1 MGAVKAAYL
10 AAFDVPVPPSSA
22 SDIGDGLE
30 AMVLGVLPPKTILPS
45 EVDAADIADNTKFV
59 VGGGTAGLG
68 VGAYEGW
75 AICNGNNGTRSL
87 GKFLRATTAGIG
99 AGGGSD
105 SSAHTH
111 SEGSLYAGLDVYDGS
126 DRIVADL
133 SSGKTWNS
141 THQINWANPLAVVT
155 VGAAET
161 GGANVHGAT
170 GAASATDNKP
180 AYDDIV
186 YLMKL

>member
-10 AAFDVPVPPSSA
+10 AAFDVPVPPASA

-30 AMVLGVLPPKTILPS
+30 AMVVGVLPPKTLIMS
-45 EVDAADIADNTKFV
+45 EVTAADIANAAKFV

-68 VGAYEGW
+68 VGDYEGW
-75 AICNGNNGTRSL
+75 AICNGNNGTRAL
-87 GKFLRATTAGIG
+87 GKFLRGAPAGVG

-111 SEGSLYAGLDVYDGS
+111 PLS
-126 DRIVADL
+126 DA
-133 SSGKTWNS
+133 
-141 THQINWANPLAVVT
+141 
-155 VGAAET
+155 
-161 GGANVHGAT
+161 GGAKISAWGTTLKWAVEGGPNFTYVDIGTFTASAGSGT
-170 GAASATDNKP
+170 VASNGLIGNTDAASATDNKP